1 MTSEPTS
8 SVLAQLSDALAAA
21 VERAGR
27 STVTVHARR
36 RIPASGVVWQPGV
49 ILTCDHVLER
59 DEDIT
64 VTMPDG
70 RELPARPAGRDPGS
84 DLAVLRVE
92 ATDLVPLE
100 PAPDGSARVGHLVLA
115 IGRPGNGPMASLGVI
130 SAVGGPWRTFR
141 GGLVEGYIR
150 SDTTF
155 YPGFSG
161 GPLVD
166 TAGRAVGINSGRLGR
181 GAGLTVPIAAAAR
194 IAEQLLRTG
203 RIRRGYLGIGS
214 QPVRLPE
221 PLARLIGQASGLLVV
236 SVEADSPAARGGL
249 LIGDVIIGMAG
260 APVRDTEDLQALL
273 GPERVGQPTTVT
285 VLRGGERREL
295 SVTVG
300 ERQG

>member
-1 MTSEPTS
+1 MTSEHPTG
-8 SVLAQLSDALAAA
+8 VLTQLSEALAAA

-36 RIPASGVVWQPGV
+36 RIPASGTVWQPGV

-59 DEDIT
+59 DEDIA
-64 VTMPDG
+64 VTTPDG
-70 RELPARPAGRDPGS
+70 RELPARLAGRDPGS
-84 DLAVLRVE
+84 DLAVLRVD
-92 ATDLVPLE
+92 ATDLVPAE

-115 IGRPGNGPMASLGVI
+115 IGRPGNGPVASLGVI

-181 GAGLTVPIAAAAR
+181 GAGLTVPMAAAAR
-194 IAEQLLRTG
+194 VAEQLLRTG

>member
-1 MTSEPTS
+1 MTSEPTT

-36 RIPASGVVWQPGV
+36 RIPASGIVWQPGV

-64 VTMPDG
+64 VTTSDG
-70 RELPARPAGRDPGS
+70 RELPARLVGRDPGS
-84 DLAVLRVE
+84 DLAVLRVD
-92 ATDLVPLE
+92 ATDLIPAE

-115 IGRPGNGPMASLGVI
+115 IGRPGNGPMASIGVI

-150 SDTTF
+150 TDTTF

-166 TAGRAVGINSGRLGR
+166 TAGRVVGVNSARLGR
-181 GAGLTVPIAAAAR
+181 GAGLTVPTAAAAH

-221 PLARLIGQASGLLVV
+221 PLARLVGQASGLLVV
-236 SVEADSPAARGGL
+236 SVEPDSPAARGGL

-295 SVTVG
+295 TVIVG

>member
-1 MTSEPTS
+1 MTSEPTT
-8 SVLAQLSDALAAA
+8 SVLAQLSDALATA

-36 RIPASGVVWQPGV
+36 RIPASGIVWQPGV
-49 ILTCDHVLER
+49 VLTCDHVLER

-64 VTMPDG
+64 ITTSYA
-70 RELPARPAGRDPGS
+70 RELPARLVGRDPGS
-84 DLAVLRVE
+84 DLAVLRVD
-92 ATDLVPLE
+92 ATDLIPAE

-115 IGRPGNGPMASLGVI
+115 IGRPGNGPMASIGVI

-150 SDTTF
+150 TDTTF

-166 TAGRAVGINSGRLGR
+166 TAGRVVGVNSARLGR
-181 GAGLTVPIAAAAR
+181 GAGLTVPTAAAAR

-221 PLARLIGQASGLLVV
+221 PLARLVGQASGLLVV
-236 SVEADSPAARGGL
+236 SVEPDSPAARGGL
-249 LIGDVIIGMAG
+249 LIGDVIIGMAS

-295 SVTVG
+295 TVIVG

>member
-1 MTSEPTS
+1 MTSEPTT
-8 SVLAQLSDALAAA
+8 SVLAQLSDALATA

-36 RIPASGVVWQPGV
+36 RIPASGIVWQPGV

-64 VTMPDG
+64 VTTSDG
-70 RELPARPAGRDPGS
+70 RELPARLVGRDPGS
-84 DLAVLRVE
+84 DLAVLRVD
-92 ATDLVPLE
+92 ATDLIPAE

-115 IGRPGNGPMASLGVI
+115 IGRPGNGPMASIGVI

-150 SDTTF
+150 TDTTF

-166 TAGRAVGINSGRLGR
+166 TAGRVVGVNSARLGR
-181 GAGLTVPIAAAAR
+181 GAGLTVPTAAAAR

-221 PLARLIGQASGLLVV
+221 PLARLVGQASGLLVV
-236 SVEADSPAARGGL
+236 SVEPDSPAARGGL

-295 SVTVG
+295 TVIVG

>member
-1 MTSEPTS
+1 MTSERAT

-21 VERAGR
+21 VDQAAR
-27 STVTVHARR
+27 STVTVRARR
-36 RIPASGVVWQPGV
+36 HIPASGIVWQPGV

-64 VTMPDG
+64 VTTPQG
-70 RELPARPAGRDPGS
+70 RELAARLAGRDPGS
-84 DLAVLRVE
+84 DLAVLRAE
-92 ATDLVPLE
+92 AADLTPAE

-115 IGRPGNGPMASLGVI
+115 IGRPGNGPMASFGVI
-130 SAVGGPWRTFR
+130 SAVGGPWRSFR
-141 GGLVEGYIR
+141 GGIVEGYIR

-155 YPGFSG
+155 FPGFSG

-166 TAGRAVGINSGRLGR
+166 TAGRVIGINSSRLGR
-181 GAGLTVPIAAAAR
+181 GAGLTIPIGAAAR

-221 PLARLIGQASGLLVV
+221 PLARLVGQGSGLLVV
-236 SVEADSPAARGGL
+236 SVEPDSPAARGGL

-260 APVRDTEDLQALL
+260 TPVRDTEDLQALL
-273 GPERVGQPTTVT
+273 GPERVGQSVPVA

-295 SVTVG
+295 TVTVG

>member
-1 MTSEPTS
+1 MTSEQTTG
-8 SVLAQLSDALAAA
+8 VLAQLSDALAAA

-36 RIPASGVVWQPGV
+36 RVPASGIIWQPGV

-59 DEDIT
+59 DEDIA
-64 VTMPDG
+64 VTTPDG
-70 RELPARPAGRDPGS
+70 RELPARLAGRDPGS

-100 PAPDGSARVGHLVLA
+100 PAPEGSARVGHLVLA

-181 GAGLTVPIAAAAR
+181 GAGLTIPMAAAAR

-249 LIGDVIIGMAG
+249 LIGDVIISMAG